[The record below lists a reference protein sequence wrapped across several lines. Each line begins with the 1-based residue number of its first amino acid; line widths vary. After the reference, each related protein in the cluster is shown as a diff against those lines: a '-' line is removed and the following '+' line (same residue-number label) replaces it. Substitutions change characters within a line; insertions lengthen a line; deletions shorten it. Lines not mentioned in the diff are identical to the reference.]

1 MNINKADPFRK
12 EKVMGLIFVSPL
24 VIGFLVFSVYPLL
37 ASIYL
42 SFTDYNIY
50 TKPSFVGFQNYLH
63 LLNDTRFWKI
73 MKNTVLYVAG
83 NVPLQVVLSLILAN
97 FLNKK
102 LRGITIFRTAFYIP
116 VITSW
121 VAAGVTLRWILAS
134 EVGLLN
140 SLLWSVFR
148 VKGPAWLMDPRWAM
162 ISVIMAN
169 VWKGVGFNTMLYL
182 AGLQDI
188 PEEINDAASVDGTTK
203 LQRFFYITI
212 PLLRPTTFFVSAMSI
227 INSFQ
232 VFDNVYVM
240 TGGGPM
246 DATRVIVFHIY
257 QTGFLF
263 LRMGEAS
270 SIAWVLFLIIFSISY
285 IRWKQTGGGY
295 YAA

>member
-1 MNINKADPFRK
+1 MKLNKSDPFRK
-12 EKVMGLIFVSPL
+12 EKIMGLIFVTPL
-24 VIGFLVFSVYPLL
+24 LVGFLVFSVYPLVS
-37 ASIYL
+37 SIYL

-50 TKPSFVGFQNYLH
+50 TKPNFIGFRNYIN
-63 LLNDTRFWKI
+63 LLNDARFWKI

-83 NVPLQVVLSLILAN
+83 NVPLQVVLSLLLAN
-97 FLNKK
+97 LLNKK

-140 SLLWSVFR
+140 TLLWSIFHI
-148 VKGPAWLMDPRWAM
+148 KGPAWLMDPRWAM

-188 PEEINDAASVDGTTK
+188 PEEINDAALVDGTTK
-203 LQRFFYITI
+203 IQRFFYITV
-212 PLLRPTTFFVSAMSI
+212 PLLRPTTFFVSAMAI

-246 DATRVIVFHIY
+246 DATRVIVYHLY
-257 QTGFLF
+257 QVGFLF

-270 SIAWVLFLIIFSISY
+270 AIAWVLFVIIFSISY
-285 IRWKQTGGGY
+285 FRWRQSGGGY
-295 YAA
+295 YA

>member
-1 MNINKADPFRK
+1 
-12 EKVMGLIFVSPL
+12 MGLIFVTPL
-24 VIGFLVFSVYPLL
+24 LVGFLVFSAYPLVS
-37 ASIYL
+37 SIYL

-50 TKPSFVGFQNYLH
+50 TKPNFIGFQNYIN
-63 LLNDTRFWKI
+63 LLNDARFWKI

-83 NVPLQVVLSLILAN
+83 NVPLQVVLSLLLAN
-97 FLNKK
+97 LLNKK

-140 SLLWSVFR
+140 TLLWSIFH

-188 PEEINDAASVDGTTK
+188 PEEINDAALVDGTTK
-203 LQRFFYITI
+203 IQRFFYITI
-212 PLLRPTTFFVSAMSI
+212 PLLRPTTFFVSAMAI

-246 DATRVIVFHIY
+246 DATRVIVYHLY
-257 QTGFLF
+257 QVGFLF

-270 SIAWVLFLIIFSISY
+270 AIAWVLFVIIFSISY
-285 IRWKQTGGGY
+285 FRWRQSGGGY
-295 YAA
+295 YA

>member
-1 MNINKADPFRK
+1 MKLNKSDPFRK
-12 EKVMGLIFVSPL
+12 EKIMGLIFVTPL
-24 VIGFLVFSVYPLL
+24 LVGFLVFSAYPLVS
-37 ASIYL
+37 SIYL

-50 TKPSFVGFQNYLH
+50 TKPNFIGFQNYIN
-63 LLNDTRFWKI
+63 LLNDARFWKI

-83 NVPLQVVLSLILAN
+83 NVPLQVVLSLLLAN
-97 FLNKK
+97 LLNKK

-140 SLLWSVFR
+140 TLLWSIFH
-148 VKGPAWLMDPRWAM
+148 VKGPAWLTDPRWAM

-188 PEEINDAASVDGTTK
+188 PEEINDAALVDGTTK
-203 LQRFFYITI
+203 IQRFFYITI
-212 PLLRPTTFFVSAMSI
+212 PLLRPTTFFVSAMAI

-246 DATRVIVFHIY
+246 DATRVIVYHLY
-257 QTGFLF
+257 QVGFLF

-270 SIAWVLFLIIFSISY
+270 AIAWVLFVIIFSISY
-285 IRWKQTGGGY
+285 FRWRQSGGGY
-295 YAA
+295 YA

>member
-1 MNINKADPFRK
+1 MKKYDPFRK
-12 EKVMGLIFVSPL
+12 EKIMGLLFVTPL
-24 VIGFLVFSVYPLL
+24 IIGFLVFSVYPLI

-50 TKPSFVGFQNYLH
+50 TKPSFVGFHNYSY
-63 LLNDTRFWKI
+63 LLKDPRFWKI
-73 MKNTVLYVAG
+73 MKNTVLYVIG

-140 SLLWSVFR
+140 SLLWSIFR
-148 VKGPAWLMDPRWAM
+148 IKGPAWLMDPRWAM
-162 ISVIMAN
+162 ISIIMAN

-232 VFDNVYVM
+232 VFDNIYVM

-246 DATRVIVFHIY
+246 DATRVIVYHIY

-270 SIAWVLFLIIFSISY
+270 AIAWVLFLIIFSISY
-285 IRWKQTGGGY
+285 IRWRQTGGGY
-295 YAA
+295 YAT

>member
-1 MNINKADPFRK
+1 MKLNKSDPFRK
-12 EKVMGLIFVSPL
+12 EKIMGLIFVTPL
-24 VIGFLVFSVYPLL
+24 LVGFLVFSAYPLVS
-37 ASIYL
+37 SIYL

-50 TKPSFVGFQNYLH
+50 TKPNFIGFQNYIN
-63 LLNDTRFWKI
+63 LLNDARFWKI

-83 NVPLQVVLSLILAN
+83 NVPLQVVLSLLLAN
-97 FLNKK
+97 LLNKK

-140 SLLWSVFR
+140 TLLWSIFH

-188 PEEINDAASVDGTTK
+188 PEEINDAALVDGTTK
-203 LQRFFYITI
+203 IQRFFYITI
-212 PLLRPTTFFVSAMSI
+212 PLLRPTTFFVSAMAI

-246 DATRVIVFHIY
+246 DATRVIVYHLY
-257 QTGFLF
+257 QVGFLF

-270 SIAWVLFLIIFSISY
+270 AIAWVLFVIIFSISY
-285 IRWKQTGGGY
+285 FRWRQSGGGY
-295 YAA
+295 YA